1 VEVSEMTTEI
11 MIDLETL
18 GTSPGCAILQI
29 GAVAF
34 DRTTFDTR
42 VHPPFEATITTASS
56 EVAGFTAS
64 PSTAAWW
71 ATQPEAARKAVM
83 NPPDAVP
90 LLSAL
95 NAFRDWWSHLA
106 VGADDLILWTQGNFD
121 APILE
126 AALRRFEIQTPW
138 KFWNVRDTRTAYDV
152 LLGPDGR
159 KLIKSLPRFAPEHT
173 ALGDAVH
180 QVACL
185 KRAYE
190 VGNNR
195 QGKWA
200 S

>member
-1 VEVSEMTTEI
+1 MPLDVML
-11 MIDLETL
+11 DLETL
-18 GTSPGCAILQI
+18 GTTPGCAILQI

-42 VHPPFEATITTASS
+42 VHPLFEATISAASS
-56 EVAGFTAS
+56 EEHGFTAS

-71 ATQPEAARKAVM
+71 ASQPQEARDAVF
-83 NPPDAVP
+83 PPDA
-90 LLSAL
+90 LSAYIGL
-95 NAFRDWWSHLA
+95 SNFWNWWKDSALG
-106 VGADDLILWTQGNFD
+106 VDTILWTQGNFD

-126 AALRRFEIQTPW
+126 AALAKVRLDIPW

-159 KLIKSLPRFAPEHT
+159 KLIKSLPRRAPAHT
-173 ALGDAVH
+173 ALGDAIH

-190 VGNNR
+190 VSHNR

>member
-1 VEVSEMTTEI
+1 MPLDVML
-11 MIDLETL
+11 DLETL
-18 GTSPGCAILQI
+18 GTTPGCAILQI

-42 VHPPFEATITTASS
+42 IAPPFEVTISAQNSD
-56 EVAGFTAS
+56 ECGFTAS
-64 PSTAAWW
+64 PATAAWW
-71 ATQPEAARKAVM
+71 ASQPDDARRAVFT
-83 NPPDAVP
+83 PATLPSAVFP
-90 LLSAL
+90 ALSA
-95 NAFRDWWSHLA
+95 FRSWWSEIT
-106 VGADDLILWTQGNFD
+106 VGADDTILWTQGNFD

-126 AALRRFEIQTPW
+126 AALQKFAIPTPW

-159 KLIKSLPRFAPEHT
+159 KLIKNLPRFSPAHT
-173 ALGDAVH
+173 ALGDAIH

-190 VGNNR
+190 VSHNR